1 MVMTSARPSR
11 AWLKRPAIV
20 DYGVPIVGVG
30 ITVFIARWLDVH
42 LQAAPVSLFVCAV
55 MFSGWFGGYRPGL
68 LAAVLSILAF
78 DYYFVRPINAWRPEI
93 DEIPRLGVFAL
104 AAFFVGSL
112 SARQRSA
119 TETLRER
126 TGELQRAN
134 EQLRDESVERK
145 RAEDA
150 RRTAEAEL
158 AHVTRVTTL
167 GEVTASFAHE
177 LNQPLAAIVNNA
189 HTCLAV
195 LADDRP
201 DLSEVRLAL
210 ADITND
216 ADRASAIIERV
227 RALASRSPAEKTLLH
242 LEDVVKDV
250 VALTASASAARRV
263 TIRTHVASDLPP
275 VLGDRVQLQQVVLNL
290 VVNGM
295 DAMATVGEQ
304 RRLMEIRGRRDGNDG
319 NLAVTISVQDQGIG
333 LDAAQIDRL
342 FEAFY
347 TTKPRGMGMGLA
359 ISRSIVEMHGG
370 RLWAERNQGSGAMFS
385 FRIPA
390 AAVEGAES

>member
-158 AHVTRVTTL
+158 AHVARVTTL

>member
-189 HTCLAV
+189 HTWLAV

-275 VLGDRVQLQQVVLNL
+275 VLGEWRPSASSDV
-290 VVNGM
+290 
-295 DAMATVGEQ
+295 
-304 RRLMEIRGRRDGNDG
+304 
-319 NLAVTISVQDQGIG
+319 
-333 LDAAQIDRL
+333 
-342 FEAFY
+342 
-347 TTKPRGMGMGLA
+347 
-359 ISRSIVEMHGG
+359 
-370 RLWAERNQGSGAMFS
+370 
-385 FRIPA
+385 
-390 AAVEGAES
+390 